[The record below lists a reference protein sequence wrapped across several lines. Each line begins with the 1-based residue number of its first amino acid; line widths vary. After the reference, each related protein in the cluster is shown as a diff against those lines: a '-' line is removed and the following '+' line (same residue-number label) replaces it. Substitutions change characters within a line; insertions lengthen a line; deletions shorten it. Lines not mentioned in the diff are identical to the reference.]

1 MRDSTP
7 QLKHALSSLETSM
20 TASFVILPGCRTVDG
35 LPTQY
40 LAFAQ
45 CDSEEMIRQLYLVG
59 ESGTFC
65 FDEPAPDLKPV
76 GWQYTIK
83 PPIPNFQYPGNLI
96 FQLKRPRGDQR
107 KVPVSPFPQL
117 VMKQQEIWAFPDTS
131 DLAPRRLVNCAN
143 LTKQLGADANEMR
156 RYICAQDLREK
167 ERSHGLFDNLSESQ
181 TQVVNKLLSQLSP
194 SQLGAFEHVKQTKH
208 DVVLIQ
214 GPPGTGKTTFIVTLL
229 QILFHL
235 NHSWIACAPSN
246 SATDHL
252 ATVLEHKCPEMGA
265 IRFHAYENETQAVRR
280 QERELAPDDMEEE
293 VRPDED
299 APDAE
304 TAGDSRL
311 FYSYMTE
318 LQEKD
323 QEWKGTKLGRPNFK
337 NMGLSVRALQNAGV
351 IQHELDCFAPQ
362 SDDPHTGFRAALKN
376 RDFGKDRTDEE
387 KNAYRKLEDNLMV
400 DTIRKTC
407 GLITTLS
414 KTADNKL
421 REAKKPVVAIIDEAC
436 QSTELETLLVWAH
449 NTETLLLLIFLGDPK
464 QLRAT
469 IKTHGQNTADQLMNP
484 FAEQMVISFFERLWL
499 RGFDTYTFTEQYR
512 LAAGLEEIF
521 NEQFYDNKVT
531 NAECTKIGNRPAAQK
546 AIKFIQEQ
554 YNLYDGIPHVC
565 LNVPSGVCLRSQLKS
580 RYNLHNIITTT
591 HTIKKMLTEELW
603 TESEITVITPYREQA
618 ARYRQVFRR
627 QKWFDIQVFTVDST
641 QGRENRCTIFDIV
654 LAYTRLG
661 SWGFV
666 KDGLRLNVAVSRSI
680 EHFIL
685 VCDLTALN
693 ESPQHR
699 KDLDELEFEDREERK
714 VIERDMSKNLRGV
727 LNYFLRKGMVYLIN
741 PESLP
746 EMSFVDMTPVTEFR
760 RRNACRNCQQEGHRS
775 TECPNPKVFTGT
787 CRNCQHQGHM
797 SSQCPQSRVFNGTCR
812 NCQQV
817 GHRKTNCPTVT
828 CGNCKNKGHTSFIC
842 TEPDRRT
849 CNNCKQAGHT
859 SKDCP
864 EPRKGSRL
872 PFTVPGVSTNVGGGV
887 EPESTEAPAPK
898 PTVPDAWQE
907 FEAEDN
913 TLDPNEVARELARDN
928 EPVTGVVDGSNAGG
942 GDEEDEEEKE
952 GDDVAI
958 VYGEDD
964 GRQTGVSLQ
973 GGT

>member
-1 MRDSTP
+1 
-7 QLKHALSSLETSM
+7 M
-20 TASFVILPGCRTVDG
+20 TASFVILPGRRAVND
-35 LPTQY
+35 LPVHY
-40 LAFAQ
+40 LAFVQ
-45 CDSEEMIRQLYLVG
+45 CDSEELIRQLYPVG

-65 FDEPAPDLKPV
+65 FDEPAPNLKPV

-96 FQLKRPRGDQR
+96 FQLKRRRGDQR
-107 KVPVSPFPQL
+107 KVPVSPFPQPD
-117 VMKQQEIWAFPDTS
+117 MPQQEIWAFPNAS

-143 LTKQLGADANEMR
+143 LTKQLGPDADEMR
-156 RYICAQDLREK
+156 RYICALDLREK
-167 ERSHGLFDNLSESQ
+167 ERGHGLFDNLSESQ
-181 TQVVNKLLSQLSP
+181 TQVINKLLSQLSP
-194 SQLGAFEHVKQTKH
+194 SQLGAFEHVKHTKH

-235 NHSWIACAPSN
+235 NHKWIACAPSN

-252 ATVLEHKCPEMGA
+252 ATVLEQKCPEMGA
-265 IRFHAYENETQAVRR
+265 IRFHTYENETQAVRR
-280 QERELAPDDMEEE
+280 EERELAPDNTEEE
-293 VRPDED
+293 IRPDED

-304 TAGDSRL
+304 TAEDSRI

-337 NMGLSVRALQNAGV
+337 NMGLHVRAMQNAGV
-351 IQHELDCFAPQ
+351 VQHQLNCFAPQ
-362 SDDPHTGFRAALKN
+362 SDDPHADFRAALKN
-376 RDFGKDRTDEE
+376 RDFGKDRTDAE
-387 KNAYRKLEDNLMV
+387 KQAYKILEDNLMV

-414 KTADNKL
+414 KTADNKM

-436 QSTELETLLVWAH
+436 QSTELESLLVWAH

-469 IKTHGQNTADQLMNP
+469 VKTYNQNTDEQMVNP
-484 FAEQMVISFFERLWL
+484 FAEQMVISLFERLWR
-499 RGFDTYTFTEQYR
+499 RGFSTYMFTEQYR
-512 LAAGLEEIF
+512 LAAGLEEVF
-521 NEQFYDNKVT
+521 NEQFYNNKIT
-531 NAECTKIGNRPAAQK
+531 NAECTKVENRPGAQK
-546 AIKFIQEQ
+546 AIDFIKEK
-554 YNLYDGIPHVC
+554 YNLCDGIPHIC

-580 RYNLHNIITTT
+580 RYNLHNIIT
-591 HTIKKMLTEELW
+591 IINAINKMLTEKLW

-627 QKWFDIQVFTVDST
+627 QKWFDIQVFTVDSV
-641 QGRENRCTIFDIV
+641 QGRENKCTIFDTV

-661 SWGFV
+661 GWGFV

-680 EHFIL
+680 EHFIF

-693 ESPQHR
+693 DTAQHR
-699 KDLDELEFEDREERK
+699 KDLDEMEFEDREARERT
-714 VIERDMSKNLRGV
+714 EREISKSLRGV
-727 LNYFLRKGMVYLIN
+727 FNYFQRKGMVYLSN

-746 EMSFVDMTPVTEFR
+746 EMSLVDMTPVTEFR
-760 RRNACRNCQQEGHRS
+760 RRNACRNCMQEGHRS
-775 TECPNPKVFTGT
+775 TECPNP
-787 CRNCQHQGHM
+787 
-797 SSQCPQSRVFNGTCR
+797 RVFNGTCR
-812 NCQQV
+812 NCQQQGHMSSQCPQPRIFNGTCRNCHQA

-828 CGNCKNKGHTSFIC
+828 CGNCKNKGHTSAIC
-842 TEPDRRT
+842 EEPDRRT
-849 CNNCKQAGHT
+849 CNNCKKAGHV

-872 PFTVPGVSTNVGGGV
+872 PFTVPGVSTNVGGDV
-887 EPESTEAPAPK
+887 EPEPTEAPAPQL
-898 PTVPDAWQE
+898 TVPDAWQE
-907 FEAEDN
+907 FEGEDN

-928 EPVTGVVDGSNAGG
+928 EPLTGAADGSNAGG
-942 GDEEDEEEKE
+942 EDEEDEEENE
-952 GDDVAI
+952 GDGVEAFF
-958 VYGEDD
+958 GEDD
-964 GRQTGVSLQ
+964 GRQTGVRLQ
-973 GGT
+973 